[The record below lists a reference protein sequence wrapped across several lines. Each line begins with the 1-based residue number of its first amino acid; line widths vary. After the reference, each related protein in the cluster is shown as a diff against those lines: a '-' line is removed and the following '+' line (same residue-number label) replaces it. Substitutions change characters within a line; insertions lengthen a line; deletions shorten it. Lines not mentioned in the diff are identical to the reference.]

1 MGQFAH
7 PNIIR
12 LHGVITE
19 EDPIMIV
26 LELGQAGDLRKYL
39 KSIRPLPGEILS
51 STTKFGYEIALGME
65 YLERREFVHRDLA
78 ARNILLTENRVC
90 KIADF
95 GLSRDL
101 EDENCYVARSGAKI
115 PIKWTAPEAINFKRY
130 SSHSD
135 VWSYGVVLFEIWS
148 LGHTPF
154 SHFSIEDTIKAVD
167 AGKRMPPP
175 PGCPRAVYQL
185 MMKCWHPD
193 PSLRPTFTNI
203 VETMTTLGS
212 NIQDCWTE
220 EDKAQNSQALVLGS
234 SLHCAENL
242 YPDLQHIYE
251 RNRTQTI

>member
-1 MGQFAH
+1 MSTF
-7 PNIIR
+7 
-12 LHGVITE
+12 
-19 EDPIMIV
+19 
-26 LELGQAGDLRKYL
+26 
-39 KSIRPLPGEILS
+39 KSFNVFQLQ
-51 STTKFGYEIALGME
+51 
-65 YLERREFVHRDLA
+65 
-78 ARNILLTENRVC
+78 
-90 KIADF
+90 
-95 GLSRDL
+95 
-101 EDENCYVARSGAKI
+101 
-115 PIKWTAPEAINFKRY
+115 
-130 SSHSD
+130 
-135 VWSYGVVLFEIWS
+135 
-148 LGHTPF
+148 
-154 SHFSIEDTIKAVD
+154 TIKAVD

-185 MMKCWHPD
+185 MMKCWYVGLIKKQCHIILFFSHPFSLLFLPLTNFEHGHIRLISRHPD